1 MKRVRH
7 AVEEELSR
15 ILQRYHNT
23 PGPLAT
29 KIIEQCMSAAHHLG
43 GISQLTATTLAAH
56 ASEMRQQEKSR
67 EPLTAEAAAA
77 AVLHGMIAFRLLQL
91 KFASPDSRAE
101 ELCRSSAA
109 SSGAARARA
118 RAEAALD
125 AEAINTLRRHGCVVR
140 PHFLSV
146 DDARA
151 LHAEFF
157 ALANEDRACSM
168 DPSGALKPGAT
179 APNAAARSG
188 CQYFGPSVFEASRSA
203 TANNAAGREFVVARA
218 EDARMLGA
226 PVIASTLE
234 AIYALADGLGAA
246 AAARAGRGLSPVWW
260 ARDVLAPSRGML
272 QRYSPGARYDEHTDT
287 DYMGD
292 GWVAAR
298 AFTAIVYA
306 HAGWA
311 PGDGGELHVQP
322 LEYEP
327 TAPNPRAA
335 GANTRFQ
342 GGAPQD
348 GERTVVPP
356 RGGTLVLFPS
366 HLYHRVAAVTRASAR
381 YAVTAWLS
389 LPERAEALGA
399 GGSLAAELTSSGW
412 VSASADHSRMLGG
425 GATTAG
431 RPLPGCAAAKSAV
444 EGAQRRAMHALLA

>member
-1 MKRVRH
+1 MSGGSGMRDTLGGRHPATTRH
-7 AVEEELSR
+7 A
-15 ILQRYHNT
+15 
-23 PGPLAT
+23 
-29 KIIEQCMSAAHHLG
+29 AAEG
-43 GISQLTATTLAAH
+43 
-56 ASEMRQQEKSR
+56 
-67 EPLTAEAAAA
+67 
-77 AVLHGMIAFRLLQL
+77 
-91 KFASPDSRAE
+91 
-101 ELCRSSAA
+101 
-109 SSGAARARA
+109 
-118 RAEAALD
+118 
-125 AEAINTLRRHGCVVR
+125 
-140 PHFLSV
+140 
-146 DDARA
+146 
-151 LHAEFF
+151 
-157 ALANEDRACSM
+157 
-168 DPSGALKPGAT
+168 
-179 APNAAARSG
+179 
-188 CQYFGPSVFEASRSA
+188 SA
-203 TANNAAGREFVVARA
+203 TARHLAGPPCAQEARDS
-218 EDARMLGA
+218 EEQTLSGA
-226 PVIASTLE
+226 S
-234 AIYALADGLGAA
+234 GF
-246 AAARAGRGLSPVWW
+246 RAGG
-260 ARDVLAPSRGML
+260 G
-272 QRYSPGARYDEHTDT
+272 
-287 DYMGD
+287 
-292 GWVAAR
+292 R
-298 AFTAIVYA
+298 AILEGPFNSLRSTRWGTAIVYA

-412 VSASADHSRMLGG
+412 VSASADHSRIRMLGG